1 MCCCKEDSILCCRG
15 KFLSE
20 RNQRFSKLIDDETNS
35 DENNDEHASIIE
47 ALIAKYL
54 APEVLSNQ
62 GRALILVAWILMIGF
77 SLNGAT
83 QIVMDFSMDFFLIP
97 DEPVTD
103 FIMLNNKYFQE
114 GTYFKIYHKLDQ
126 DDVASEEMQYKIIDF
141 QEKL

>member
-20 RNQRFSKLIDDETNS
+20 RNQRFSKLIDDETKS

-126 DDVASEEMQYKIIDF
+126 DDVASEEM
-141 QEKL
+141 

>member
-1 MCCCKEDSILCCRG
+1 M
-15 KFLSE
+15 SE
-20 RNQRFSKLIDDETNS
+20 RNQRFSKLIDDETKS
-35 DENNDEHASIIE
+35 DENSDEHASIIE

-103 FIMLNNKYFQE
+103 FIMLNNKYF
-114 GTYFKIYHKLDQ
+114 
-126 DDVASEEMQYKIIDF
+126 
-141 QEKL
+141 